1 MIECAAERNEV
12 FEPQGRV
19 LGAIREGMAVY
30 DRTDRK
36 VGTVRDVFMGG
47 VDPEDA
53 RRQAAETAPPPPAD
67 DSGSALPRAVAK
79 AFRPNESIPDEL
91 RERLE
96 QEGYIA
102 IDAAG
107 LFAGDRYATAD
118 QIARVADDRVLL
130 SASSDEL
137 ARA

>member
-1 MIECAAERNEV
+1 MTGEV

-30 DRTDRK
+30 DRADRK
-36 VGTVRDVFMGG
+36 VGTVRGVFMGG

-53 RRQAAETAPPPPAD
+53 QRQSAEAAPPPPAED
-67 DSGSALPRAVAK
+67 TGSVLPRAVAQ
-79 AFRPNESIPDEL
+79 AFWPNESLPEEL

-96 QEGYIA
+96 QKGYIA

-130 SASSDEL
+130 SVSSDEL

>member
-1 MIECAAERNEV
+1 MTGED

-19 LGAIREGMAVY
+19 FGAIREGMAVY
-30 DRTDRK
+30 DRADRK
-36 VGTVRDVFMGG
+36 VGTVRGVFMGS

-53 RRQAAETAPPPPAD
+53 RRQAAEAAPPPPVD
-67 DSGSALPRAVAK
+67 DPGSALPRAVAQ

-96 QEGYIA
+96 HKGYIA
-102 IDAAG
+102 IDRAG

-137 ARA
+137 ARE

>member
-1 MIECAAERNEV
+1 M
-12 FEPQGRV
+12 
-19 LGAIREGMAVY
+19 
-30 DRTDRK
+30 DDT
-36 VGTVRDVFMGG
+36 GG
-47 VDPEDA
+47 
-53 RRQAAETAPPPPAD
+53 
-67 DSGSALPRAVAK
+67 ALPRAVAQ
-79 AFRPNESIPDEL
+79 AFWPNESLPEEL

-96 QEGYIA
+96 QKGYIA

-130 SASSDEL
+130 SVSSDEL